1 MNQLNHDMPTYTL
14 PSKQELIDSHER
26 IRPYIIKT
34 SLVTNKEINRLLDLE
49 VYFKCENEQKIGAF
63 KARGGLNAILLLNQE
78 EINKGLVTHSSG
90 NHAQA
95 VAFAGNI
102 RKTKTWVVMP
112 ETAPK
117 IKVQKVKALGAEVIF
132 CKNTPHERQNAADK
146 IAKEQ
151 GAVFIHPFD
160 NHNVI
165 LGQATV
171 AKEILEEMPDIDT
184 IIPPVGGGGLL
195 SGTGLSASYFSDKC
209 TVYAAEPEGAADAV
223 LSFKSGK
230 VETAPYV
237 KTIADGLQTH
247 LSIRTLEIIRTH
259 VKDVFLVSEEEILET
274 LNLIYKHLK
283 IIIEPSAAV
292 SFAALIKHKEQ
303 FKGKKVAV
311 VLTGGNLDEALIPKY
326 LEL

>member
-1 MNQLNHDMPTYTL
+1 MTTYSF
-14 PSKQELIDSHER
+14 PSKQELLDSHER
-26 IRPYIIKT
+26 IKPFINKT
-34 SLVTNKEINRLLDLE
+34 SLLTNEKINKQLGLE

-63 KARGGLNAILLLNQE
+63 KARGGINAILLLSQE

-95 VAFAGNI
+95 VAYAGNI

-112 ETAPK
+112 ETAPSIK
-117 IKVQKVKALGAEVIF
+117 IKKVKELGAEVIF
-132 CKNTPHERQNAADK
+132 CKNTPHDRQTAADK
-146 IAKEQ
+146 IVSEH
-151 GAVFIHPFD
+151 GAIFIHPFD

-165 LGQATV
+165 MGQATV
-171 AKEILEEMPDIDT
+171 AKEILEEIPEIDS

-195 SGTGLSASYFSDKC
+195 SGTGLSAAYFSKKC
-209 TVYAAEPEGAADAV
+209 TVYAAEPEGAADAI

-230 VETAPYV
+230 VEHAPYV

-247 LSIRTLEIIRTH
+247 LSERTLEIIRTY
-259 VKDVFLVSEEEILET
+259 VKAVFLVSEEEILQA

-283 IIIEPSAAV
+283 IIVEPSAAV
-292 SFAALIKHKEQ
+292 SFAALIKHKDT

-311 VLTGGNLDEALIPKY
+311 VLTGGNLDEKLIPKY
-326 LEL
+326 LNK